1 MPLAADKSVTL
12 PTPEERRGA
21 IELLL
26 AALEPLARFAW
37 RVERVGGLEK
47 FDEADA
53 RQRRPGYDV
62 PTFEQIGQLF
72 SFVRDMRGS
81 QNELTGYI
89 NRIEEGLVDLDHA
102 RLMDGEPIG

>member
-1 MPLAADKSVTL
+1 MPLAGDKSVTL

-47 FDEADA
+47 S
-53 RQRRPGYDV
+53 
-62 PTFEQIGQLF
+62 TFEQVGQLF

-89 NRIEEGLVDLDHA
+89 NRIEEGWSISTT
-102 RLMDGEPIG
+102 RG